1 MSSELVNQVF
11 GDGHVVALVG
21 LGLLGGLLSA
31 AVWHDIRN
39 HRIPNAIVFSGAA
52 LGLLLHSVV
61 PAGLGFASAVP
72 GGLGFMKSL
81 AGLGIGLAALLP
93 LYLLRA
99 TGAGDAKLMAM
110 VGAFLG
116 PLDALGAVLGTF
128 VAGALLAI
136 AYGIKA
142 GVLGRMARNIRVI
155 LYGAAARLAAADGPA
170 FDAGTDS
177 AAKVPYA
184 FAIALGTGA
193 WLALKEF
200 G

>member
-1 MSSELVNQVF
+1 MSSELVNQIF
-11 GDGHVVALVG
+11 GDGHAVAMLG
-21 LGLLGGLLSA
+21 LGLLGGLLSM

-52 LGLLLHSVV
+52 LGLLLHSVL
-61 PAGLGFASAVP
+61 PAGLGFAGAVP
-72 GGLGFMKSL
+72 GGLGFAKSL

-116 PLDALGAVLGTF
+116 PLDAFGAVIGTF

-142 GVLGRMARNIRVI
+142 GVLGRMARNIRII
-155 LYGAAARLAAADGPA
+155 LYGAAARLAAVDGPA

-184 FAIALGTGA
+184 LAIALGTGA
-193 WLALKEF
+193 WLAFKEF